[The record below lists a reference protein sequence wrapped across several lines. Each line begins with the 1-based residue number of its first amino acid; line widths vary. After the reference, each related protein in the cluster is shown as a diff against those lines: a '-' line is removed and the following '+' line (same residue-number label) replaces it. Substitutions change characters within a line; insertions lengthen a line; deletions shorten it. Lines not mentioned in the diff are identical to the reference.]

1 VNLFPELLNKQIK
14 RITAHLYDR
23 VLKIEFVDDLQLKM
37 NLYGSASSNIFLVDL
52 EDVVRNSFKNSKEF
66 IGKDYREISKSRNF
80 EAEGGI
86 FLNYKRF
93 EEKLLADGTKPTFP
107 VLKSVYPFIG
117 STLAREALHRCGI
130 EDKVHISE
138 LTNDDCKNIYQKLTE
153 LFIEMSKPHPTIYY
167 TEDIPR
173 VLSMIQLQHMSG
185 SRQESFTTANE
196 AIRTFVIKS
205 FSKHDIDA
213 EKKELLIKI
222 RNELDRARRSENATN
237 REVVES
243 KRADEY
249 EHLAKVIMSNLQ
261 HLTKGTKEIDIEDV
275 FNDNKLIHV
284 ILDPKLTPAQ
294 NAEKY
299 FDKARKTRELYKV
312 ASKRS
317 NQGPGCR
324 VQGRIRKRFT
334 KITFD
339 SLEI

>member
-1 VNLFPELLNKQIK
+1 MLNHFSTLQKLAEEFDNELRDGIILDTFTQFKNELHISIGTSSVVKTLTVSVNPQLNYVFMRERIARSKKNSVSLFTELLNKKIK

-23 VLKIEFVDDLQLKM
+23 VLKTEFIDDLQLKM
-37 NLYGSASSNIFLVDL
+37 NLYGSASSNIFLVDN

-66 IGKDYREISKSRNF
+66 IGKDYREISKTRNF

-93 EEKLLADGTKPTFP
+93 EDKLLADGTKPTFP
-107 VLKSVYPFIG
+107 VLKSAYPFIG

-167 TEDIPR
+167 TEEIPR

-205 FSKHDIDA
+205 FSKHDICR
-213 EKKELLIKI
+213 KE
-222 RNELDRARRSENATN
+222 R
-237 REVVES
+237 VV
-243 KRADEY
+243 D
-249 EHLAKVIMSNLQ
+249 
-261 HLTKGTKEIDIEDV
+261 
-275 FNDNKLIHV
+275 
-284 ILDPKLTPAQ
+284 
-294 NAEKY
+294 
-299 FDKARKTRELYKV
+299 
-312 ASKRS
+312 
-317 NQGPGCR
+317 
-324 VQGRIRKRFT
+324 
-334 KITFD
+334 
-339 SLEI
+339 